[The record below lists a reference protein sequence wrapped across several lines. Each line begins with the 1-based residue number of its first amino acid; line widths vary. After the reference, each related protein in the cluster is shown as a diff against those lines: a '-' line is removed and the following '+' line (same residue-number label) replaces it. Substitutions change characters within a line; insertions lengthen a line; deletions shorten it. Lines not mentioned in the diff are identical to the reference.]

1 MTVDRIVHLV
11 AGLMVLAGIALS
23 YAVHPYWLGL
33 SVFVGLNLAQSGLTN
48 FCPLAFMLKKAGVRE
63 GAPYFLAASSCSWV
77 GWITCPSRPASFS
90 EPP

>member
-33 SVFVGLNLAQSGLTN
+33 SVFVGHCRQHTIGATR
-48 FCPLAFMLKKAGVRE
+48 KA
-63 GAPYFLAASSCSWV
+63 LLS
-77 GWITCPSRPASFS
+77 TCTTIMKGDNH
-90 EPP
+90 

>member
-48 FCPLAFMLKKAGVRE
+48 FRPLAFMLKKAGVRE
-63 GAPYFLAASSCSWV
+63 GDCCS
-77 GWITCPSRPASFS
+77 
-90 EPP
+90 